1 MSLTSRPNSWVS
13 RVGATATQLTYA
25 LRLNPAPLTVSI
37 SGRDP
42 ILASLEFVITNPTSA
57 PIQLTSIIFTL
68 RVGSTGDSITS
79 SVANAGALTS
89 DQTNWQVQIPG
100 PVSSGPADFVVLPAT
115 GTGSLPAQSSLVV
128 ELYNL
133 PTVENPGNSTVSVK
147 EVLAG
152 GLTGFTSFLVST
164 FPTGFYFNGLSAT
177 VESGST
183 LVPAAQVAT
192 GASVTLVWNSSVVD
206 VNSFTIYYS
215 TGANGQQKATPSDTG
230 IWTSPP
236 LASDTVFTIVVTVSV
251 EGGSPLSAALSTSVA
266 VQNPTLIAASITAS
280 AATVNGALTVTG
292 PVQANAVTATGL
304 TVNGATTT
312 ADLTASGTLSV
323 PAQSNLGTLVVNS
336 TTTIGSSLRI
346 NGTADSTPSLSLGG
360 SGVFNVDAINVVGG
374 RFTVQNSGSVGINRP
389 SPGATLDVNGNLAVS
404 GGANINGTVSM
415 CNAGDGSLGRMGI
428 GGFVSG
434 NVMLYVKNTL
444 SNAYGVLIDSQQ
456 SKGQQWALA
465 VYGSCINS
473 SGSWSRISDLALK
486 NRVQPYEDGLEKVLK
501 INPIRFH
508 YREEMGLSAEQ
519 EHVGVAAQDLQ
530 QIAPYMVSKAPIKSD
545 TAEEYLTIDDGAM
558 TYMLINAVKELHA
571 EVEALKAELKTL
583 KRD

>member
-266 VQNPTLIAASITAS
+266 RSRS
-280 AATVNGALTVTG
+280 ALTIVSRKR
-292 PVQANAVTATGL
+292 VSDAAAESANPPSRWVGSPLSRAVACS
-304 TVNGATTT
+304 AFIR
-312 ADLTASGTLSV
+312 SG
-323 PAQSNLGTLVVNS
+323 
-336 TTTIGSSLRI
+336 
-346 NGTADSTPSLSLGG
+346 
-360 SGVFNVDAINVVGG
+360 
-374 RFTVQNSGSVGINRP
+374 
-389 SPGATLDVNGNLAVS
+389 
-404 GGANINGTVSM
+404 
-415 CNAGDGSLGRMGI
+415 
-428 GGFVSG
+428 
-434 NVMLYVKNTL
+434 
-444 SNAYGVLIDSQQ
+444 
-456 SKGQQWALA
+456 
-465 VYGSCINS
+465 
-473 SGSWSRISDLALK
+473 
-486 NRVQPYEDGLEKVLK
+486 
-501 INPIRFH
+501 
-508 YREEMGLSAEQ
+508 
-519 EHVGVAAQDLQ
+519 
-530 QIAPYMVSKAPIKSD
+530 
-545 TAEEYLTIDDGAM
+545 
-558 TYMLINAVKELHA
+558 
-571 EVEALKAELKTL
+571 
-583 KRD
+583 